1 MSAPPKFFRKPRRGL
16 ILALTIAVIAGAA
29 WYWLESQ
36 QQRSTDD
43 AYIGAK
49 VVQVSSLVM
58 GPITA
63 VAARNNQYVKR
74 GDLLFEIDRRLY
86 QVALTQ
92 AEARL
97 KQAQKGVRQDFSE
110 LRATEADV
118 ARQNAE
124 LGNAQANLDR
134 TRILI
139 DKNFVSRQAEDEAQS
154 KVKTY
159 EAAVAVTT
167 ARAEKARAALATSGQ
182 LTPEIKL
189 AIAEMDKA
197 KLDLEHTAIRASEN
211 GWVTNF
217 SLAVG
222 TVVKPGLALF
232 ALIVDKSFWVDA
244 NFKETELHGIHPG
257 QQAMIVV
264 DMYPDRKFTGEVESL
279 AVGTGNAFSLL
290 PAQNATGNWVKV
302 TQRVPVRMKIVD
314 SDPAFPLRV
323 GATATVT
330 VTVKIK

>member
-1 MSAPPKFFRKPRRGL
+1 MSTLSDLSNRQRAAL
-16 ILALTIAVIAGAA
+16 IVVVALAALAAGC

-36 QQRSTDD
+36 RQRSTDD
-43 AYIGAK
+43 AYVGAK

-74 GDLLFEIDRRLY
+74 GDLLFEIDRRSY

-92 AEARL
+92 AEAKL
-97 KQAQKGVRQDFSE
+97 KQAQKGARQDFSE

-124 LGNAQANLDR
+124 LANAQANLDR
-134 TRILI
+134 TRSLI
-139 DKNFVSRQAEDEAQS
+139 DKHFVSRQAEDEAQS
-154 KVKTY
+154 KVNSY
-159 EAAVAVTT
+159 LAGLAEAT
-167 ARAEKARAALATSGQ
+167 AKAEKARAALAATGE
-182 LTPEIKL
+182 LTPEISL

-197 KLDLEHTAIRASEN
+197 KLDLEHTTIRASED

-217 SLAVG
+217 NLAVG
-222 TVVKPGLALF
+222 TVVTPGTPLF

-244 NFKETELHGIHPG
+244 NFKETELHGIVPG
-257 QQAMIVV
+257 QKATIIV

-279 AVGTGNAFSLL
+279 AGGTGTAFSLL
-290 PAQNATGNWVKV
+290 PPQNASGNWVKV
-302 TQRVPVRMKIVD
+302 TQRVPVRLHIVD
-314 SDPAFPLRV
+314 TDPAFPLRV
-323 GATATVT
+323 GATANVA
-330 VTVKIK
+330 VALK